1 MDTTTTS
8 AVPQAGRREW
18 TGLAVLALP
27 TLLTSLDTSVLFL
40 ALPHISADLDPSST
54 QQLWIL
60 DIYALMIAGFLITM
74 GTLGD
79 RIGRRRLLITGAAT
93 FGVASVLAAYSTSA
107 EMLIVTRALLGI
119 AGATL
124 MPSTLALISNMF
136 KDPKQRSV
144 AIAAWLS
151 CFMLGIA
158 VGPLAGGLLLD
169 NFWWGSVF
177 LLGVP
182 VMILLIVAA
191 PFLLPEYRNPGAG
204 KLDLLSVALSLAAVM
219 PIVYGI
225 KEFAKD
231 GVGAEAIATTLA
243 GVVFLAVFILR
254 QSRLAD
260 PLMDL
265 ALFRNRTFAASLGIM
280 LLGSA
285 IMGGITLFISQYLQ
299 LVEDL
304 SPIRAGVWLLPA
316 AVALMVSAMASPGL
330 AQRLRPG
337 DVMAAGLAVAVV
349 GGVLLTRVETGAG
362 LALLITGFAVVYFGI
377 GPMAALTTDL
387 VVGSAPPEKA
397 GSASAMSE
405 TATQLGVALGVAI
418 LGSVN
423 TALYRGEVDG
433 TLPSGLPPEASSLA
447 HDSLAGAVAVA
458 ASLPAEAARA
468 VLVPAREAFTAG
480 LNGVGGVIAGTAAVL
495 AIAAVALLRRV
506 PPAGK
511 APADAADP
519 APAADEVAAR

>member
-1 MDTTTTS
+1 MDTTTTG

-79 RIGRRRLLITGAAT
+79 RIGRRRLLLIGAAT
-93 FGVASVLAAYSTSA
+93 FGIASVLAAYSTSA

-136 KDPKQRSV
+136 QDPKQRSV

-158 VGPLAGGLLLD
+158 IGPLAGGLLLD

-182 VMILLIVAA
+182 VMILLIAA
-191 PFLLPEYRNPGAG
+191 GPFLLPEYRNPDAG
-204 KLDLLSVALSLAAVM
+204 RLDPLSVALSLAAVM

-231 GVGAEAIATTLA
+231 GIGAEPVAATAA
-243 GVVFLAVFILR
+243 GVVFLVLFILR

-265 ALFRNRTFAASLGIM
+265 ALFRDRTFGTSLGIM
-280 LLGSA
+280 LFGSA
-285 IMGGITLFISQYLQ
+285 IMGGVTLFISQYLQ
-299 LVEDL
+299 LVEGL
-304 SPIRAGVWLLPA
+304 SPIRSGVWLLPA
-316 AVALMVSAMASPGL
+316 AVALMFSAMASPGL
-330 AQRLRPG
+330 IQRVRPG
-337 DVMAAGLAVAVV
+337 DVMAAGLAVAVI

-362 LALLITGFAVVYFGI
+362 LTLLITGFAVVYFGI

-387 VVGSAPPEKA
+387 VVGAAPPEKA

-423 TALYRGEVDG
+423 TALYRDEVKGE
-433 TLPSGLPPEASSLA
+433 LPSGLPADASELA
-447 HDSLAGAVAVA
+447 HDSLAGAVTVA
-458 ASLPAEAARA
+458 GTLPADTARA
-468 VLVPAREAFTAG
+468 VLVPAREAFTTG
-480 LNGVGGVIAGTAAVL
+480 LNGVGAVIAGTAAVL
-495 AIAAVALLRRV
+495 ALAAAALLRRV
-506 PPAGK
+506 PPAGT
-511 APADAADP
+511 APADA
-519 APAADEVAAR
+519 PAAATAHDEVPAR